1 MERKATDREEDALTQ
16 RTWERPLIGTI
27 ALLTV
32 VDHRLSI
39 VCRIGPEVV
48 RLPSFDPAADVGLDE
63 VVRSKADDV
72 VGHGSTYLE
81 QLYTFTASRY
91 GSDSAIVVSY
101 LACAPSIGPLHERY
115 QLVTIDEALG
125 LMSGVDR
132 QIVEYALT
140 RLRAKIGYTT
150 IAFHLMPIEFTLSE
164 LQRTYESILGMSL
177 DKRNFRRRIL
187 ASGLVSPTAGH
198 RAGASHRPAALYQ
211 FAAEHDPSAFLTPTA
226 AGDAGS

>member
-1 MERKATDREEDALTQ
+1 MTQ
-16 RTWERPLIGTI
+16 RTWNRPLIGTI

-32 VDHRLSI
+32 AGERLSI
-39 VCRIGPEVV
+39 VCRVGPDVI
-48 RLPSFDPAADVGLDE
+48 RLPSFDPAADIGLDE

-72 VGHGSTYLE
+72 VGHGFTYLE
-81 QLYTFTASRY
+81 QLYTFTALRA

-115 QLVTIDEALG
+115 QLLTVDEALR
-125 LMSGVDR
+125 LLAGVDR

-164 LQRTYESILGMSL
+164 LQRTYETILATPL

-187 ASGLVSPTAGH
+187 ASGLVSVTDGR
-198 RAGASHRPAALYQ
+198 RAGANHRPAALYQ
-211 FAAEHDPSAFLTPTA
+211 FAAGHDPSAFLTPTTA
-226 AGDAGS
+226 SPPAS

>member
-1 MERKATDREEDALTQ
+1 MAQ

-32 VDHRLSI
+32 VGDRLSI
-39 VCRIGPEVV
+39 VCRVGPDMT

-81 QLYTFTASRY
+81 QLYTFTAQRA
-91 GSDSAIVVSY
+91 GADSAVVVSY
-101 LACAPSIGPLHERY
+101 LACAPSIGPMHERY
-115 QLVTIDEALG
+115 RLVAVDEALDR
-125 LMSGVDR
+125 LSGVDR

-164 LQRTYESILGMSL
+164 LQRTYETILGRAL

-187 ASGLVSPTAGH
+187 ASGLVSPTDGR
-198 RAGASHRPAALYQ
+198 RAGANHRPAALYQ
-211 FAAEHDPSAFLTPTA
+211 FAAEHDPSAFLTPTTTGLA
-226 AGDAGS
+226 AS